1 VTPVNAGE
9 ELYRRGNGSL
19 VVRERGDG
27 GIDVE
32 THFPG
37 FGGPG
42 GVRTVI
48 ALDAFQARDLLRGLL
63 RGSPSYSLSLSGPA
77 ER

>member
-1 VTPVNAGE
+1 MSAGE

-27 GIDVE
+27 GIDVA
-32 THFPG
+32 TTSGG
-37 FGGPG
+37 FH
-42 GVRTVI
+42 VTI

-63 RGSPSYSLSLSGPA
+63 RGSPSYSLGLSGPA

>member
-1 VTPVNAGE
+1 VSAGE

-19 VVRERGDG
+19 VVREREDG
-27 GIDVE
+27 GLDVE
-32 THFPG
+32 TRFPG

-42 GVRTVI
+42 GVVTVI
-48 ALDAFQARDLLRGLL
+48 ALDAFQARDLLRALL
-63 RGSPSYSLSLSGPA
+63 RGSPSYLLGLSGPA